1 MSRSEC
7 KFFQKNLFVFSSVT
21 SAMSAPPIKS
31 ASAPVG
37 KQSSE
42 NWLNPACRTRVTCH
56 EITWVDGDAFNYM
69 QAGGG
74 LYFHS
79 IPRSGT
85 MPHSHDFVE
94 VLLVSNGG
102 LRHRVNENMERAAHS
117 AAATQMHRADDTSA
131 ATHRAAHSAAAT
143 NTHSAAATLEAGDIC
158 FLRPDDFHSFAP
170 DDSHAKVE
178 ILMFDFDAAFLK
190 SLGAYFGD
198 GAFLRRYD
206 TPALPPVFRLD
217 TAALSSL
224 YTKLLR
230 FNSPA
235 GNDPSSAAIKTKA
248 LICDL
253 FSKFFADDPAPPGG
267 VERIPRW
274 LEVLCTAMSTKENF
288 TEGLP
293 RLCALAYRS
302 PGHVC
307 KAFRKH
313 LGKSPTEFI
322 NDLRLNHAA
331 WQLADTNT
339 DILEIANDLNF
350 QSLSRFYALFRKKY
364 GVAPAAYRRMH
375 SPEKQF

>member
-1 MSRSEC
+1 MSSPR
-7 KFFQKNLFVFSSVT
+7 Q
-21 SAMSAPPIKS
+21 I
-31 ASAPVG
+31 
-37 KQSSE
+37 SE
-42 NWLNPACRTRVTCH
+42 NWLNPACRARVTCH
-56 EITWVDGDAFNYM
+56 EISWSDGEEFNFM

-74 LYFHS
+74 LYFHN

-85 MPHSHDFVE
+85 MPHAHDFAE

-102 LRHRVNENMERAAHS
+102 LRHRVNIE
-117 AAATQMHRADDTSA
+117 TADGDV
-131 ATHRAAHSAAAT
+131 HPP
-143 NTHSAAATLEAGDIC
+143 LFLQAGDIC
-158 FLRPDDFHSFAP
+158 FLRADDSHSFAP
-170 DDSHAKVE
+170 DDIHAKVE

-190 SLGAYFGD
+190 SLGGYFGD
-198 GAFLRRYD
+198 DSFLRRLNG
-206 TPALPPVFRLD
+206 PEFPPVFRLD
-217 TAALSSL
+217 AAALSSL
-224 YTKLLR
+224 YNKLLR
-230 FNSPA
+230 FNSP
-235 GNDPSSAAIKTKA
+235 SARGTAIKTKA

-253 FSKFFADDPAPPGG
+253 FAKFFAEDPAPPEG

-274 LEVLCTAMSTKENF
+274 LETLCAAMGAKENF

-313 LGKSPTEFI
+313 LGKSPTEFV
-322 NDLRLNHAA
+322 NELRLNHAA

-375 SPEKQF
+375 SPERQF